1 MCANEPGGSH
11 GKIAGT
17 PCALR
22 VRSVN
27 KPNAKTPN
35 IILGQPP
42 LDDAAIMSGL
52 VRYTMKSMDSERP
65 TPFGSEVVD
74 SRTGKPLVRALNAVA
89 RENDPS
95 SHAEVRAIRL
105 ACKRLKAPRLAGF
118 TLYTTCEPCPMCMST
133 ALWSGLD
140 RVVYGATIEDAAKHC
155 WQIYIP
161 SREVQSRSDMKCV
174 VEGPVSR
181 ELAYTLFTHPKMLDA
196 FQLWHHARDKE

>member
-1 MCANEPGGSH
+1 MS
-11 GKIAGT
+11 
-17 PCALR
+17 
-22 VRSVN
+22 N
-27 KPNAKTPN
+27 KV
-35 IILGQPP
+35 LDQPSNN
-42 LDDAAIMSGL
+42 DASIMLGL
-52 VRYTMKSMDSERP
+52 VRYTMKSMGSKRP
-65 TPFGSEVVD
+65 TPFGSEIVD
-74 SRTGKPLVRALNAVA
+74 TKTGTRLVRARNAVA

-105 ACKRLKAPRLAGF
+105 ACKRLKTPRLAGF

-161 SREVQSRSDMKCV
+161 SREVQSRSDMKCI

-181 ELAYTLFTHPKMLDA
+181 ELAYTLFTHPKMLNA
-196 FQLWHHARDKE
+196 FHLWHHARAKNE